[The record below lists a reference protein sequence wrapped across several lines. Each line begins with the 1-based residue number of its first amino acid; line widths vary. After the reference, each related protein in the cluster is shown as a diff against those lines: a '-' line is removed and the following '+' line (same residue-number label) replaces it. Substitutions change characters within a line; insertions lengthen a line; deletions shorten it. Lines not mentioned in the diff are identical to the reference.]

1 MYRHIRN
8 SSLEAWCVRI
18 PLTTVISA
26 KVIIVETEL
35 YSNKSTLLKP
45 LKLEWNVAVMKM
57 KRFKWLGIS
66 EKTKFSGLLAKVLHR
81 GVVSKL
87 YERFLSVL
95 PSFLLHSF
103 TKRKQATAFKECKLR
118 LKEDPSYAMM
128 QFDFSQNMTCEWQDA
143 LMSTH
148 WHKTQ
153 ITILTC
159 VIRHKANKFFKVKIR
174 LSFWQPW
181 A

>member
-1 MYRHIRN
+1 M
-8 SSLEAWCVRI
+8 
-18 PLTTVISA
+18 
-26 KVIIVETEL
+26 
-35 YSNKSTLLKP
+35 
-45 LKLEWNVAVMKM
+45 
-57 KRFKWLGIS
+57 
-66 EKTKFSGLLAKVLHR
+66 
-81 GVVSKL
+81 SKL

-148 WHKTQ
+148 WRKTQ

-174 LSFWQPW
+174 LSF
-181 A
+181 

>member
-26 KVIIVETEL
+26 NVIIVETEL

-57 KRFKWLGIS
+57 WRGSSDLVSVRRRNSLGFWQKS
-66 EKTKFSGLLAKVLHR
+66 FTEVLCLSSMNASFQFYHHFCYTHLQK
-81 GVVSKL
+81 GSKL
-87 YERFLSVL
+87 
-95 PSFLLHSF
+95 LL
-103 TKRKQATAFKECKLR
+103 
-118 LKEDPSYAMM
+118 LKNANLDLKNPSYAMM

-143 LMSTH
+143 QMSTH

-153 ITILTC
+153 ITIFTC
-159 VIRHKANKFFKVKIR
+159 VIWHKANKFFKVKVR
-174 LSFWQPW
+174 LSFWPW

>member
-26 KVIIVETEL
+26 NVIVVETGL

-66 EKTKFSGLLAKVLHR
+66 EKTRNSLGFWQKSFTEVLCLSSMNASFQFYHHFCYTHLQK
-81 GVVSKL
+81 GSKL
-87 YERFLSVL
+87 LLLKNANLDLKRTHLMPWCNLTFRKTWHVNGKMRKCRPIGTKHRSPYLPVL
-95 PSFLLHSF
+95 FGIKQISFLRS
-103 TKRKQATAFKECKLR
+103 R
-118 LKEDPSYAMM
+118 
-128 QFDFSQNMTCEWQDA
+128 
-143 LMSTH
+143 
-148 WHKTQ
+148 
-153 ITILTC
+153 
-159 VIRHKANKFFKVKIR
+159 
-174 LSFWQPW
+174 
-181 A
+181 

>member
-26 KVIIVETEL
+26 NVIIVETEL

-103 TKRKQATAFKECKLR
+103 TKRKQATAFEECKLR
-118 LKEDPSYAMM
+118 LKEPILCHDAIWLFTKHDMWMARCANVDPLA
-128 QFDFSQNMTCEWQDA
+128 QNTDHHIYLCYLA
-143 LMSTH
+143 
-148 WHKTQ
+148 
-153 ITILTC
+153 
-159 VIRHKANKFFKVKIR
+159 
-174 LSFWQPW
+174 
-181 A
+181 

>member
-1 MYRHIRN
+1 MNASFQFYHHFCYTH
-8 SSLEAWCVRI
+8 LQ
-18 PLTTVISA
+18 
-26 KVIIVETEL
+26 KGG
-35 YSNKSTLLKP
+35 
-45 LKLEWNVAVMKM
+45 KL
-57 KRFKWLGIS
+57 
-66 EKTKFSGLLAKVLHR
+66 
-81 GVVSKL
+81 
-87 YERFLSVL
+87 
-95 PSFLLHSF
+95 
-103 TKRKQATAFKECKLR
+103 TAFEECKLR

-174 LSFWQPW
+174 LSF
-181 A
+181 